1 MQTHARV
8 DPGNTKGRGPTAPG
22 VTTHLGG
29 KAGALSFSQDRTS
42 TDGLAI
48 YPLAIIGT
56 RLVTF
61 FFFCVGCVWCR
72 FRYRNGSVSKV
83 TEQRKSAVLVQLS
96 LYLLLEILAGACWP
110 LPNLRRPPPHF
121 FFGEILTDGYTI

>member
-61 FFFCVGCVWCR
+61 FFF
-72 FRYRNGSVSKV
+72 
-83 TEQRKSAVLVQLS
+83 
-96 LYLLLEILAGACWP
+96 
-110 LPNLRRPPPHF
+110 LRRMRLVPVQIPKRLCFKSDRTTQECGP
-121 FFGEILTDGYTI
+121 GPAESLSIA